1 MKLLLD
7 MNLSQLWLA
16 VLEEAGIE
24 AVHWSSLGTV
34 YSSDQEIMVYAR
46 DHGYTICTQ
55 DLDFGLMLASTGDGR
70 PSVLQIRAQR
80 VLPHQI
86 GEQVVSALR
95 QMAAELDKGALV
107 TVDPKKTRVRVL
119 PLKPRD

>member
-1 MKLLLD
+1 